1 MQLSISAPSIKY
13 IARCTL
19 VHLDAESSAGS
30 SHGGI
35 QQGCRFLLIGL
46 ILTKTQR
53 YCLHSRSVVDKNKD
67 VDQVLHDHRIH
78 EPRCKYYH
86 SIYLISGWFIA
97 LRRVLPFI
105 EFGDLSVSST
115 SRLLMINSIAIGLVI
130 LCFVPSSVCVM
141 LIFLS
146 NRCSV

>member
-1 MQLSISAPSIKY
+1 M
-13 IARCTL
+13 
-19 VHLDAESSAGS
+19 HLDAESSAGS

-35 QQGCRFLLIGL
+35 QQGFRFLLIGL

-53 YCLHSRSVVDKNKD
+53 YCLHSRSVDKNKD

-97 LRRVLPFI
+97 FRRVLPFI
-105 EFGDLSVSST
+105 EFRGLSDSST

>member
-30 SHGGI
+30 SHRGI

-97 LRRVLPFI
+97 FRRVLPFI
-105 EFGDLSVSST
+105 EFGGAL
-115 SRLLMINSIAIGLVI
+115 RLLYL
-130 LCFVPSSVCVM
+130 PSTDD
-141 LIFLS
+141 
-146 NRCSV
+146 